1 MRARARLEMRG
12 RVGEGEG
19 GGGGGGVRGRVGA
32 RCEEEG
38 ELTLAKSSAMIAPGS
53 IPLASACVC
62 SR

>member
-1 MRARARLEMRG
+1 MRL
-12 RVGEGEG
+12 
-19 GGGGGGVRGRVGA
+19 VRGRVGA